1 MKCIIYSRVS
11 TTDQTTENQI
21 LQLREYAAKQG
32 WEFFAVKTDICS
44 GCKSADERSELRE
57 VFDLAR
63 RRRFDVLLFWSLDR
77 LSREGTRKTLEYL
90 SRLDSYKV
98 K

>member
-32 WEFFAVKTDICS
+32 
-44 GCKSADERSELRE
+44 
-57 VFDLAR
+57 
-63 RRRFDVLLFWSLDR
+63 
-77 LSREGTRKTLEYL
+77 
-90 SRLDSYKV
+90 
-98 K
+98 